1 MKLPLP
7 ATVLGAGYSWMVLY
21 ANAADGKMYGWR
33 VGVNESAISKISEG
47 HTVMFALGRATSPD
61 QLTSARRAVEPLGE
75 RPEALDHL

>member
-33 VGVNESAISKISEG
+33 WGVNESAISKISEG
-47 HTVMFALGRATSPD
+47 HTVMFALGEQRALT
-61 QLTSARRAVEPLGE
+61 LTSARRAVEPLGE